1 MRNIIKMITE
11 WGKKDPQ
18 VEAIV
23 LVGSFARKTN
33 QPDSDIDVCI
43 ITDYKEELLN
53 KISFIYTFG
62 HVKNYVLEYWGACT
76 SIRVWFEEGEEVE
89 FGLVKPS
96 WYSMPLDAGTRK
108 VLEDGYQILVDKQ
121 GVLTNEKFSVRP
133 LDGQYSDS

>member
-1 MRNIIKMITE
+1 MRDIIKMITE
-11 WGKKDPQ
+11 WGQKDPQ

-43 ITDYKEELLN
+43 ITDFKEELLY
-53 KISFIYTFG
+53 KISFIHIFG
-62 HVKNYVLEYWGACT
+62 LVKNYIIEYWGACT

-96 WYSMPLDAGTRK
+96 WYSTPLDAGTRRT
-108 VLEDGYQILVDKQ
+108 LEDGYQILVDKQ
-121 GVLTNEKFSVRP
+121 GVLTNEDFPIRP
-133 LDGQYSDS
+133 IHGQYSLS

>member
-11 WGKKDPQ
+11 WGKKNPQ

-53 KISFIYTFG
+53 KSSFIYTFG
-62 HVKNYVLEYWGACT
+62 HVKNYVIEYWGACT

-96 WYSMPLDAGTRK
+96 CIPCH
-108 VLEDGYQILVDKQ
+108 
-121 GVLTNEKFSVRP
+121 
-133 LDGQYSDS
+133 